1 MKLKIK
7 SYKKINTIMKQM
19 YTNKPTVETEVVEFN
34 QAEFNQAEVNS
45 EKRIEKLENT
55 VRHLSEQLH
64 KMASALELNSRQ
76 LRRQNTDINNVT
88 TAVRSKFS

>member
-7 SYKKINTIMKQM
+7 SYKKINTIMKKM
-19 YTNKPTVETEVVEFN
+19 YTNKPTVETEVV
-34 QAEFNQAEVNS
+34 EFNQAEVNS